1 MRAAA
6 PLLVFLLAVGGC
18 ATMESGTDFDMAT
31 AHSFK
36 AGESTRADI
45 ERALG
50 PPSSVT
56 EASDGSSM
64 LVYVHIESE
73 ANSFSGKSSARSRSV
88 AYTFTPDGVLKD
100 FTKQSNSTQANN

>member
-1 MRAAA
+1 
-6 PLLVFLLAVGGC
+6 
-18 ATMESGTDFDMAT
+18 MESGTDFDPVS

-36 AGESTRADI
+36 AGESTRADV

-64 LVYVHIESE
+64 LVYVHIESQ
-73 ANSFSGKSSARSRSV
+73 ANSISGKSSAESRSV
-88 AYTFTPDGVLKD
+88 AYTFSPDGVLKA
-100 FTKQSNSTQANN
+100 FTKQSNSTQGR